1 MENKAHQ
8 TQIKKL
14 QTELLAA
21 GGKYDKG
28 VGIQRLLDD
37 KEKDIQ
43 LLKKKIRIPSTQLIH
58 GLELDEI

>member
-14 QTELLAA
+14 QTELLDA
-21 GGKYDKG
+21 GGQSDKG
-28 VGIQRLLDD
+28 TGIQRLLDE

-43 LLKKKIRIPSTQLIH
+43 LLKKKIFIPAA
-58 GLELDEI
+58 